1 MNPTIF
7 YDRAYA
13 ESEQILSNVSR
24 NFENCLEA
32 RNIKERNFHEMRDF
46 NAHGPRLKRLS
57 NHNIETMTTIDEV
70 YCVPR
75 TVEERAMF
83 PHLLTEEHFGVY
95 FDKDYGEL
103 CFDKDEVH
111 HRNLT
116 EIPVTHFFDLLHDR
130 IVPWRLEEIGF
141 QSPVLAKWK
150 YELTLKHVW
159 GEEPFKKPSLRR
171 IRFDKG
177 EMSLDNQPINISKFT
192 DLLSL
197 IRFLTP
203 PPEET

>member
-1 MNPTIF
+1 MNTQII
-7 YDRAYA
+7 DR
-13 ESEQILSNVSR
+13 
-24 NFENCLEA
+24 
-32 RNIKERNFHEMRDF
+32 IKEYCTEVT
-46 NAHGPRLKRLS
+46 NAQWEELVRVA
-57 NHNIETMTTIDEV
+57 DEV
-70 YCVPR
+70 GITVYAHTEYNNVTQSYHKIASVSNGLNRIPVPR
-75 TVEERAMF
+75 F
-83 PHLLTEEHFGVY
+83 L
-95 FDKDYGEL
+95 
-103 CFDKDEVH
+103 
-111 HRNLT
+111 
-116 EIPVTHFFDLLHDR
+116 DLLHDR

>member
-1 MNPTIF
+1 M
-7 YDRAYA
+7 A
-13 ESEQILSNVSR
+13 
-24 NFENCLEA
+24 
-32 RNIKERNFHEMRDF
+32 MRDF
-46 NAHGPRLKRLS
+46 NAHGPHLKKLS

-116 EIPVTHFFDLLHDR
+116 EIPVPRFLDLLHDR

-141 QSPVLAKWK
+141 DI
-150 YELTLKHVW
+150 
-159 GEEPFKKPSLRR
+159 SLRDYHKTVGSAIVSAEDDEVVIWHVNQR
-171 IRFDKG
+171 IVI
-177 EMSLDNQPINISKFT
+177 PIYITAFT
-192 DLLSL
+192 DLMAL
-197 IRFLTP
+197 IRMLTP
-203 PPEET
+203 PTEKP

>member
-1 MNPTIF
+1 
-7 YDRAYA
+7 
-13 ESEQILSNVSR
+13 
-24 NFENCLEA
+24 
-32 RNIKERNFHEMRDF
+32 
-46 NAHGPRLKRLS
+46 
-57 NHNIETMTTIDEV
+57 MTTLENS

-75 TVEERAMF
+75 TVEEWDIF
-83 PHLLTEEHFGVY
+83 GLTPLTGHKVMWLG
-95 FDKDYGEL
+95 GEPTL
-103 CFDKDEVH
+103 VSGTFND
-111 HRNLT
+111 RT
-116 EIPVTHFFDLLHDR
+116 EIPVPRFLDLMHDR
-130 IVPWRLEEIGF
+130 IVPWKLEEIGF

>member
-1 MNPTIF
+1 MTKI
-7 YDRAYA
+7 
-13 ESEQILSNVSR
+13 
-24 NFENCLEA
+24 EN
-32 RNIKERNFHEMRDF
+32 
-46 NAHGPRLKRLS
+46 S
-57 NHNIETMTTIDEV
+57 
-70 YCVPR
+70 YCVPNNSQWEELIGYAPDR
-75 TVEERAMF
+75 DTVICA
-83 PHLLTEEHFGVY
+83 VY
-95 FDKDYGEL
+95 DAEMGILDANA
-103 CFDKDEVH
+103 DEVKC
-111 HRNLT
+111 LT
-116 EIPVTHFFDLLHDR
+116 EIPVPRFLDLMHDR
-130 IVPWRLEEIGF
+130 IVPWKLEEIGF